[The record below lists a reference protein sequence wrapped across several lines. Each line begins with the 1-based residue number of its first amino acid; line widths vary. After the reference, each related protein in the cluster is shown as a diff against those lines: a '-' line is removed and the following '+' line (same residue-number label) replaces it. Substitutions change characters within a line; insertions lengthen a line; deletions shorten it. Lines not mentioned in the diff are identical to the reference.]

1 MYILYILYDVTNGYA
16 THGYQLKTLI
26 EQESKKQKQK
36 KIQAFQN
43 SENYFKN
50 YFKTASKTQKI
61 ILNRLKLI
69 RGY

>member
-36 KIQAFQN
+36 K
-43 SENYFKN
+43 YKP
-50 YFKTASKTQKI
+50 SKTLKITLKTTSKLLQK
-61 ILNRLKLI
+61 LKKLF
-69 RGY
+69 